1 MSDENRSLFSELEI
15 DALQEV
21 MNIAFADAA
30 ADLAEVIDIYIN
42 LSVPRINIINVPEL
56 TDFIKGELKE
66 INKCS
71 IVEQDYFSDFNGVA
85 FLIFPYGVEK
95 EFISYF
101 QDGEMKNFKSDEL
114 IELEKEVLMEV
125 GNILIGACIGKIFEL
140 LDDNVTY
147 LPPRT
152 IIGESFQEFFMR
164 GHFRNRDVAIT
175 LKTNFSFEDR
185 NVTGYLFLINGQ
197 ESLPLL
203 KSALSNFLCR

>member
-1 MSDENRSLFSELEI
+1 MADEDRGLFTELEI

-21 MNIAFADAA
+21 MNISFGNAA
-30 ADLAEVIDIYIN
+30 ADLAEVIDIFIN
-42 LSVPRINIINVPEL
+42 LSVPNINIINVPEL
-56 TDFIKGELKE
+56 TEYITGELKD

-85 FLIFPYGVEK
+85 FLIFPYGAEK

-101 QDGEMKNFKSDEL
+101 QDAEMKNFKSDDL

-140 LDDNVTY
+140 LDDSVTY

-152 IIGESFQEFFMR
+152 IIGDSFQEFFIR
-164 GHFRNRDVAIT
+164 GHFRDKDVAIT
-175 LKTNFSFEDR
+175 MKTNFSFEDR

-203 KSALSNFLCR
+203 KSALSNFLNR